1 MTSSVRRVRHLPGL
15 DGVNLLEAFTEL
27 ANPFDVRD
35 LDEVV
40 VTALAIPAPRLPGH
54 GAETDRLPQRSAS
67 LRAASALSAGAKPL
81 NGAV

>member
-40 VTALAIPAPRLPGH
+40 ATALGDPR
-54 GAETDRLPQRSAS
+54 A
-67 LRAASALSAGAKPL
+67 
-81 NGAV
+81 